1 MNRTSK
7 KIKLESHSN
16 SKIDASSN
24 HRNGDR
30 VRSGHYMT
38 SCLNDD
44 DNNDV
49 EVPIASPDLAND
61 NDVAVTDTDEI
72 KDEQTLALA
81 TTPTVITTTL
91 QTSAQLQNQTNRH
104 YKSKNQQNGTS
115 KLRANDDNNVGMI
128 MANTVVI
135 RPVNLP
141 VKTNDGSISGGLTFD
156 KQNTS
161 LKNLIYYIKHAY
173 SSNLTSPKW
182 KNFKGIKLQVA
193 EKIRL
198 NNVIWRTWFEQY
210 GIRDVSKRK
219 KSLICQFTN
228 ILETTKPPKV
238 TVLEGK
244 YWKRRLDSITTEYKK
259 WRELSRKQIKSIN
272 DTLIIQ
278 SDQSSLDKVAQI
290 SNNNNSNNNSNN
302 NTNNNNYSILNNDN
316 NLNSNSICTAN
327 NNNNNNQQLNQL
339 INNSSVYE
347 NNNLQ
352 INVQTPIVNN
362 SFYLSNANSLSNSSL
377 NTSSSS
383 SNFNNFYNNSSTTT
397 TNNNN
402 VYYPYNNEQNNQLNQ
417 QNDLIHSNNS
427 YSNYSSTYNNQF
439 NSITNIGS
447 PYTPMT
453 PANLNS
459 YQHTQQNQQYS
470 SNNTTKQTPYNNR
483 MRSPSPGLFDFD
495 FFNISSDT
503 LFSTYNNQDAKDTG
517 MTIMLESNYMK
528 FISIFFTKK

>member
-7 KIKLESHSN
+7 RIKIESHTNSNIDTSN
-16 SKIDASSN
+16 S

-30 VRSGHYMT
+30 IRSGHYMT

-61 NDVAVTDTDEI
+61 NDVAVTDADEI
-72 KDEQTLALA
+72 KDEQPLVTA
-81 TTPTVITTTL
+81 PTVIATTL
-91 QTSAQLQNQTNRH
+91 QTSTQLQNQTNKH
-104 YKSKNQQNGTS
+104 YKNKSQQNATT

-128 MANTVVI
+128 MANAVVI
-135 RPVNLP
+135 KPVNLP

-210 GIRDVSKRK
+210 GIRDVSNRK

-228 ILETTKPPKV
+228 VLETTKPPKV

-272 DTLIIQ
+272 DTQSIQ
-278 SDQSSLDKVAQI
+278 SELSNFDKFAQI
-290 SNNNNSNNNSNN
+290 SNNLINNNNNYNLN
-302 NTNNNNYSILNNDN
+302 NTNNNYSILSNDN
-316 NLNSNSICTAN
+316 NNSICIAN
-327 NNNNNNQQLNQL
+327 SNNNNQQLNQL
-339 INNSSVYE
+339 INSSSMYD

-352 INVQTPIVNN
+352 INVQTSIVNNNNNN
-362 SFYLSNANSLSNSSL
+362 SFYLSNTNSLSNNSL
-377 NTSSSS
+377 TTSSSS
-383 SNFNNFYNNSSTTT
+383 SNFNNFYGNNNNASN
-397 TNNNN
+397 NNNN
-402 VYYPYNNEQNNQLNQ
+402 VYYSYNNEQNHQLQQ
-417 QNDLIHSNNS
+417 QNDIIGSNTNF
-427 YSNYSSTYNNQF
+427 SNYSSNYNNQF

-447 PYTPMT
+447 PFTPMT

-459 YQHTQQNQQYS
+459 FQQTQQQQQQQHQFS
-470 SNNTTKQTPYNNR
+470 STNNTKQAPYNNR

-503 LFSTYNNQDAKDTG
+503 LFSTYYNQDAKDTG
-517 MTIMLESNYMK
+517 ILFLKKIKYLFLE
-528 FISIFFTKK
+528 